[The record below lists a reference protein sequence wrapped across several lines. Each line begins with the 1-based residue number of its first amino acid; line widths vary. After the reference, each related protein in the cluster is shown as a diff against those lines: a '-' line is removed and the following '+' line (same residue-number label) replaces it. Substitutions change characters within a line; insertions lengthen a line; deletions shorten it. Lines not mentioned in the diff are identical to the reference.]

1 MSILERNCEWHFEK
15 QPQAAQDIGPNNAAE
30 AYFADTPYP
39 SLIRESIQNSL
50 DVVNDKSQPVKM
62 KFEFG
67 KLRTKSFDNFYKLRE
82 HIWGA
87 YKLYGKKADQ
97 YKTMLERF
105 DMTYNNQN
113 VIYYIKVSDFNTT
126 GMDYKPD
133 DSPFYAFLR
142 ALGYNVKTDDAAGGS
157 YGFGHSAFFVMS
169 PIHTILVST
178 MTDAG
183 KTYFEGA
190 ANLCTHL
197 YKGKDGVETKYMH
210 YGYYDNQD
218 GQKPASLQTDIPDR
232 FYRNEPGTDIY
243 VMGVDGDASKVD
255 AAYKEMVKATLRHFW
270 LAIYNNK
277 LVVEIGNTVI
287 DTDSLEE
294 LMSQNYPEILDKARS
309 HDDYN
314 PRPYY
319 EAVKNA
325 GTSNQFIKIEKK
337 LSILGDTNLYIWKNK
352 EARDG
357 IVHMR
362 NKCMY
367 IFRAR
372 HYSSSYGYFGVLYFK
387 DDKGG
392 ALLKDLE
399 DPAHKKWEFSK
410 LGDKGYLI
418 REEINNFVS
427 ESLQSIF
434 VTNGEGALGIAGT
447 DEYLF
452 VPEDLLTPDAEKLKD
467 NPLFGTP
474 DDDQQEEGNSPT
486 TDIIDSAPTYIET
499 KEKKGKVVILKPS
512 KGKPKGGGSMG
523 GHIRSTKKKRKK
535 GKGTAPGGGGYEP
548 DDTATE
554 GEFLHNVPV
563 DYRVMAE
570 QKSGKMIHTISMK
583 VENDVVNGQIEI
595 IVGGE
600 ERDETVGIISSS
612 QGTINGNTI
621 SDLVLSKDKRNIIEL
636 QFEDN
641 MKHIV
646 KLTAYEFK

>member
-15 QPQAAQDIGPNNAAE
+15 QPRAAQDIGPNNAAE
-30 AYFADTPYP
+30 AHFADTPYP

-50 DVVNDKSQPVKM
+50 DVVRDKNQPVRM

-82 HIWGA
+82 HIKGA
-87 YKLYGKKADQ
+87 YKLYGQKAKQ
-97 YKTMLERF
+97 YKTMLEKF

-113 VIYYIKVSDFNTT
+113 VIYYIKVSDYNTT

-142 ALGYNVKTDDAAGGS
+142 SLGYNVKTDDAAGGS

-178 MTDAG
+178 MTEDG
-183 KTYFEGA
+183 KTFFEGA

-197 YKGKDGVETKYMH
+197 YKGSDGVETKYMH
-210 YGYYDNQD
+210 YGYYDNQE
-218 GQKPASLQTDIPDR
+218 GQRPASLQTDIPDR
-232 FYRNEPGTDIY
+232 FYRNDPGTDIF
-243 VMGVDGDASKVD
+243 VMGVDGESDKV
-255 AAYKEMVKATLRHFW
+255 AKAYQEMTESTLRHFW
-270 LAIYNNK
+270 LAIYNKK
-277 LVVEIGNTVI
+277 LVVEIGDIVI
-287 DTDSLEE
+287 DAETLDGLMNQYFSEE
-294 LMSQNYPEILDKARS
+294 LDKARS
-309 HDDYN
+309 RDNYN

-325 GTSNQFIKIEKK
+325 GLSDQYVKIEKD
-337 LSILGDTNLYIWKNK
+337 LSILGNTCLYIWKNK
-352 EARDG
+352 DARDG

-372 HYSSSYGYFGVLYFK
+372 HYSSSYGYYGVLFFK

-392 ALLKDLE
+392 ALLKELE

-410 LGDKGYLI
+410 LGDKGSLI
-418 REEINNFVS
+418 KDEINNFVS
-427 ESLQSIF
+427 ESLQSLF
-434 VTNGEGALGIAGT
+434 VTNGDGALSIAGT

-452 VPEDLLTPDAEKLKD
+452 VPEDLLTPDADKLKN
-467 NPLFGTP
+467 NPLFGQP
-474 DDDQQEEGNSPT
+474 GDEQQEEGNSPT
-486 TDIIDSAPTYIET
+486 TDIKETDPTIIET

-512 KGKPKGGGSMG
+512 KGKPNQGGSMG
-523 GHIRSTKKKRKK
+523 GHIRSSKKKKKK
-535 GKGTAPGGGGYEP
+535 GKGTAPGKGGYNP
-548 DDTATE
+548 DENSTE
-554 GEFLHNVPV
+554 GDFLQNIPV

-583 VENDVVNGQIEI
+583 VEADVTKGQIEI
-595 IVGGE
+595 LVGGE
-600 ERDETVGIISSS
+600 ERDETVGIVSSS
-612 QGTINGNTI
+612 QGKIDGNIIT
-621 SDLVLSKDKRNIIEL
+621 DLVLSKDQRNILEL

-641 MKHIV
+641 MKHII

>member
-50 DVVNDKSQPVKM
+50 DVVKDKSQPVKM

-243 VMGVDGDASKVD
+243 VMGVDGEASKVD
-255 AAYKEMVKATLRHFW
+255 AAYKEMIKATLRHFW

-277 LVVEIGNTVI
+277 LIVEIGNTVI

-325 GTSNQFIKIEKK
+325 GTSNQFIKIDKK

-486 TDIIDSAPTYIET
+486 TDIIDSDPTYIET

>member
-50 DVVNDKSQPVKM
+50 DVVKDKSQPVKM

-243 VMGVDGDASKVD
+243 VMGVDGEASKVD

-277 LVVEIGNTVI
+277 LIVEIGNTVI

-325 GTSNQFIKIEKK
+325 GTSNQFIKIDKK

-486 TDIIDSAPTYIET
+486 TDIIDSDPTYIET

>member
-50 DVVNDKSQPVKM
+50 DVVKDKSQPVKM

-243 VMGVDGDASKVD
+243 VMGVDGEASKVD

-325 GTSNQFIKIEKK
+325 GTSNQFIKIDKK

-600 ERDETVGIISSS
+600 ERDETVGIISAS

>member
-1 MSILERNCEWHFEK
+1 MNVLERNCEWHFEK

-50 DVVNDKSQPVKM
+50 DVVKDKNQPVRM

-67 KLRTKSFDNFYKLRE
+67 KLRTKSFNNFYKLRE

-87 YKLYGKKADQ
+87 YRLYGKKAEQ

-113 VIYYIKVSDFNTT
+113 VIYYIKVSDYNTT

-142 ALGYNVKTDDAAGGS
+142 ALGYNVKVDDAAGGS
-157 YGFGHSAFFVMS
+157 FGFGHSAFFVMS

-178 MTDAG
+178 MTDSG
-183 KTYFEGA
+183 KTFFEGA

-197 YKGKDGVETKYMH
+197 YKGSDGIETKYMH
-210 YGYYDNQD
+210 YGYYDNQN
-218 GQKPASLQTDIPDR
+218 GKEPASKQTDIPDR
-232 FYRNEPGTDIY
+232 FYRDEPGTDIF
-243 VMGVDGDASKVD
+243 VMGVDGESDKVEK
-255 AAYKEMVKATLRHFW
+255 AYQEMIESTLRNFW

-277 LVVEIGNTVI
+277 LMVEIGNTII
-287 DTDSLEE
+287 DTDSLEM
-294 LMSQNYPEILDKARS
+294 LMNQYFPEELDKARN
-309 HDDYN
+309 HDNYN

-325 GTSNQFIKIEKK
+325 GSSNQFVKIEKD
-337 LSILGDTNLYIWKNK
+337 LSLLGKTCLYVWKNK

-367 IFRAR
+367 IFRSR
-372 HYSSSYGYFGVLYFK
+372 HYSSSYGYYGVLYFK

-392 ALLKDLE
+392 ALLKDCE
-399 DPAHKKWEFSK
+399 DPAHKKWEYSK
-410 LGDKGYLI
+410 LGDKGTLI
-418 REEINNFVS
+418 RDEISNFVS

-434 VTNGEGALGIAGT
+434 VADGDGALGITGT

-452 VPEDLLTPDAEKLKD
+452 VPEDLLTPEAEKLKE
-467 NPLFGTP
+467 NPLFGMP
-474 DDDQQEEGNSPT
+474 SDNQQEEGNSPT
-486 TDIIDSAPTYIET
+486 TDIVSTNPTPIET
-499 KEKKGKVVILKPS
+499 KEKKGKVVILKTT
-512 KGKPKGGGSMG
+512 KGKPKEGGSMG
-523 GHIRSTKKKRKK
+523 GHIRSTKKNRKK
-535 GKGTAPGGGGYEP
+535 GKGTAPGGGGYDP
-548 DDTATE
+548 DDTFTE
-554 GEFLHNVPV
+554 GDFLQNIPV

-583 VENDVVNGQIEI
+583 VDTDVSKGQIEI

-600 ERDETVGIISSS
+600 ERDETVGITSTS
-612 QGTINGNTI
+612 QGRINGNIIT
-621 SDLVLSKDKRNIIEL
+621 DLMLSKDKRNIIEL

-641 MKHIV
+641 MKHII

>member
-1 MSILERNCEWHFEK
+1 MSMLERNCEWHFEK
-15 QPQAAQDIGPNNAAE
+15 QPQAGQDIGPNNAAE

-50 DVVNDKSQPVKM
+50 DVVKDKSQPVRM

-82 HIWGA
+82 HIAGA
-87 YKLYGKKADQ
+87 YKLYGKKAEQ
-97 YKTMLERF
+97 YKTMLEKF

-243 VMGVDGDASKVD
+243 VMGVDGEASKVD
-255 AAYKEMVKATLRHFW
+255 AAYKEMIKATLRHFW

-277 LVVEIGNTVI
+277 LIVEIGNTVI

-325 GTSNQFIKIEKK
+325 GTSNQFIKIDKK

-434 VTNGEGALGIAGT
+434 VTNGDGALGIAGT

-486 TDIIDSAPTYIET
+486 TDIIDSDPTYIET

>member
-1 MSILERNCEWHFEK
+1 MSMLERNCEWHFEK
-15 QPQAAQDIGPNNAAE
+15 QPQAGQDIGPNNAAE

-50 DVVNDKSQPVKM
+50 DVVKDKSQPVRM

-82 HIWGA
+82 HIAGA
-87 YKLYGKKADQ
+87 YKLYGKKAEQ
-97 YKTMLERF
+97 YKTMLEKF

-243 VMGVDGDASKVD
+243 VMGVDGEASKVD

-277 LVVEIGNTVI
+277 LIVEIGNTVI

-325 GTSNQFIKIEKK
+325 GTSNQFIKIDKK

-434 VTNGEGALGIAGT
+434 VTNGDGALGIAGT

-486 TDIIDSAPTYIET
+486 TDIIDSDPTYIET

>member
-50 DVVNDKSQPVKM
+50 DVVKDKSQPVRM

-82 HIWGA
+82 HIAGA
-87 YKLYGKKADQ
+87 YKLYGKKAEQ
-97 YKTMLERF
+97 YKTMLEKF

-113 VIYYIKVSDFNTT
+113 VIYYIKVSDFNTI

-243 VMGVDGDASKVD
+243 VMGVDGEASKVD

-277 LVVEIGNTVI
+277 LIVEIGNTVI

-600 ERDETVGIISSS
+600 ERDETVGIISAS

>member
-50 DVVNDKSQPVKM
+50 DVVKDKSQPVKM

-243 VMGVDGDASKVD
+243 VMGVDGEASKVD
-255 AAYKEMVKATLRHFW
+255 AAYKEMIKATLRHFW

-277 LVVEIGNTVI
+277 LIVEIGNTVI

-325 GTSNQFIKIEKK
+325 GTSNQFIKIDKK

-434 VTNGEGALGIAGT
+434 VTNGDGALGIAGT

-486 TDIIDSAPTYIET
+486 TDIIDSDPTYIET

>member
-50 DVVNDKSQPVKM
+50 DVVKDKSQPVKM

-232 FYRNEPGTDIY
+232 FYRNEAGTDIY

>member
-1 MSILERNCEWHFEK
+1 MSMLERNCEWHFEK

-50 DVVNDKSQPVKM
+50 DVVKDKSQPVRM

-82 HIWGA
+82 HIAGA
-87 YKLYGKKADQ
+87 YKPYGKKAEQ

-243 VMGVDGDASKVD
+243 VMGVDGEASKVD

-277 LVVEIGNTVI
+277 LIVEIGNTVI

-325 GTSNQFIKIEKK
+325 GTSNQFIKIDKK

-434 VTNGEGALGIAGT
+434 VTNGDGALGIAGT

-486 TDIIDSAPTYIET
+486 TDIIDSDPTYIET

>member
-1 MSILERNCEWHFEK
+1 MSMLERNCEWHFEK
-15 QPQAAQDIGPNNAAE
+15 QPQAGQDIGPNNAAE

-50 DVVNDKSQPVKM
+50 DVVKDKSQPVRM

-82 HIWGA
+82 HIAGA
-87 YKLYGKKADQ
+87 YKLYGKKAEQ
-97 YKTMLERF
+97 YKTMLEKF

-183 KTYFEGA
+183 ETYFEGA

-243 VMGVDGDASKVD
+243 VMGVDGEASKVD

-277 LVVEIGNTVI
+277 LIVEIGNTVI

-325 GTSNQFIKIEKK
+325 GTSNQFIKIDKK

-434 VTNGEGALGIAGT
+434 VTNGDGALGIAGT

-486 TDIIDSAPTYIET
+486 TDIIDSDPTYIET

-600 ERDETVGIISSS
+600 ERDETVGIISAS

>member
-50 DVVNDKSQPVKM
+50 DVVKDKSQPVKM

-87 YKLYGKKADQ
+87 YKLYGKKAEQ
-97 YKTMLERF
+97 YKTMLEKF

-183 KTYFEGA
+183 ETYFEGA

-243 VMGVDGDASKVD
+243 VMGVDGEASKVD

-277 LVVEIGNTVI
+277 LIVEIGNTVI

-325 GTSNQFIKIEKK
+325 GTSNQFIKIDKK

-600 ERDETVGIISSS
+600 ERDETVGIISAS

>member
-50 DVVNDKSQPVKM
+50 DVVKDKSQPVRM

-82 HIWGA
+82 HIAGA
-87 YKLYGKKADQ
+87 YKLYGKKAEQ
-97 YKTMLERF
+97 YKIMLERF

-126 GMDYKPD
+126 GMNYKPD

-178 MTDAG
+178 MTDTG

-190 ANLCTHL
+190 ANLCTHI

-218 GQKPASLQTDIPDR
+218 GQKPASLQTDIPEK
-232 FYRNEPGTDIY
+232 FYRDEPGTDIY
-243 VMGVDGDASKVD
+243 VMGVDGETSKVD
-255 AAYKEMVKATLRHFW
+255 AAYKEMIKATLRHFW

-287 DTDSLEE
+287 DTNSLEE
-294 LMSQNYPEILDKARS
+294 LMSQNYPAILDKARS

-410 LGDKGYLI
+410 LEDKGYLI

-434 VTNGEGALGIAGT
+434 VTNGDGALGIAGT

-486 TDIIDSAPTYIET
+486 TDIIDSDPTYTET

-523 GHIRSTKKKRKK
+523 GHVRSTKKKRKK
-535 GKGTAPGGGGYEP
+535 GKGTPPGGGGYEP

-554 GEFLHNVPV
+554 GKFLHNVPV

-570 QKSGKMIHTISMK
+570 QKSGKMIHSISMK
-583 VENDVVNGQIEI
+583 VENDVANGQIEI

-600 ERDETVGIISSS
+600 ERDETVGIISAS
-612 QGTINGNTI
+612 QGIINGNII

>member
-15 QPQAAQDIGPNNAAE
+15 QPQAGQDIGPNNAAE
-30 AYFADTPYP
+30 SYFSDTPYP

-50 DVVNDKSQPVKM
+50 DVVKDKSMPVRM

-87 YKLYGKKADQ
+87 YKLYGKKAIQ

-113 VIYYIKVSDFNTT
+113 VIYYIKVSDYNTT

-142 ALGYNVKTDDAAGGS
+142 ALGYNVKVDDAAGGS
-157 YGFGHSAFFVMS
+157 FGFGHSAFFVMS

-178 MTDAG
+178 MTDEG
-183 KTYFEGA
+183 KTFFEGA

-197 YKGKDGVETKYMH
+197 YKGDDGVETKYMH
-210 YGYYDNQD
+210 YGYYDNQN

-232 FYRNEPGTDIY
+232 FYREEPGTDIY
-243 VMGVDGDASKVD
+243 VMGVDGESDKVD
-255 AAYKEMVKATLRHFW
+255 KAYLEMTVSTLRHFW
-270 LAIYNNK
+270 LAIYNRK
-277 LVVEIGNTVI
+277 LIVEIGNTVI
-287 DTDSLEE
+287 DSDSLES
-294 LMSQNYPEILDKARS
+294 LMNQHFPEVIDKARS
-309 HDDYN
+309 HDNYN

-325 GTSNQFIKIEKK
+325 GTTDQFVKIEKDLPL
-337 LSILGDTNLYIWKNK
+337 LSNTCLYIWKNK

-372 HYSSSYGYFGVLYFK
+372 HYSSSYGYHGVLYFK
-387 DDKGG
+387 DEKGG
-392 ALLKDLE
+392 ALLKELE
-399 DPAHKKWEFSK
+399 DPAHKKWEYSK
-410 LGDKGYLI
+410 LGDKGTQI
-418 REEINNFVS
+418 RDEINDFVS

-434 VTNGEGALGIAGT
+434 VSNGDGALGITGT

-452 VPEDLLTPDAEKLKD
+452 VPEDLLTPDADKLKE
-467 NPLFGTP
+467 NPLFGLP
-474 DDDQQEEGNSPT
+474 ADDYQDEGSSPT
-486 TDIIDSAPTYIET
+486 TDIEDSNPNVIEQ
-499 KEKKGKVVILKPS
+499 KEKKGKVVIQNTT
-512 KGKPKGGGSMG
+512 KGKPRAGGSMG
-523 GHIRSTKKKRKK
+523 GHVRSTKNKKKK
-535 GKGTAPGGGGYEP
+535 GKGTAPGSGGYNP
-548 DDTATE
+548 SDDAPE
-554 GEFLHNVPV
+554 GEFLENIPV

-570 QKSGKMIHTISMK
+570 QKSGKMIHTVSMN
-583 VENDVVNGQIEI
+583 VDRDVIKGQIEV

-600 ERDETVGIISSS
+600 ERDETVAIASSS
-612 QGTINGNTI
+612 QGNVNGNVIT
-621 SDLVLSKDKRNIIEL
+621 DLSFTKNKRNIIEL
-636 QFEDN
+636 QFEDD

>member
-50 DVVNDKSQPVKM
+50 DVVKDKSQPVKM

-243 VMGVDGDASKVD
+243 VMGVDGEASKVD

-277 LVVEIGNTVI
+277 LIVEIGNTVI

-600 ERDETVGIISSS
+600 ERDETVGIISAS

>member
-1 MSILERNCEWHFEK
+1 MSILERNCEWYFEK

-30 AYFADTPYP
+30 TYFSDTPYP

-50 DVVNDKSQPVKM
+50 DVVKDKTKPVKM

-82 HIWGA
+82 HIEGA
-87 YKLYGKKADQ
+87 YKLYGNKAKQ
-97 YKTMLERF
+97 YETMLEKF

-157 YGFGHSAFFVMS
+157 FGFGHSAFFVMS

-178 MTDAG
+178 MTDNG
-183 KTYFEGA
+183 KTFFEGA

-197 YKGKDGVETKYMH
+197 YKGSDGIETKYMH
-210 YGYYDNQD
+210 YGYYDNQH
-218 GQKPASLQTDIPDR
+218 GKQPASLQTDIPDR

-243 VMGVDGDASKVD
+243 VMGVDGESDKVEK
-255 AAYKEMVKATLRHFW
+255 AYQEMTESTLRHFW
-270 LAIYNNK
+270 LAIYNKK
-277 LVVEIGNTVI
+277 LVVEIGDTVI
-287 DTDSLEE
+287 DSDSLDG
-294 LMSQNYPEILDKARS
+294 LMNKYYPIMLDKARS
-309 HDDYN
+309 HDNYN

-325 GTSNQFIKIEKK
+325 GSSDQFIKIDKN
-337 LSILGDTNLYIWKNK
+337 LPILGNTDLYIWKNK

-362 NKCMY
+362 NKCMF

-372 HYSSSYGYFGVLYFK
+372 HYSDSYGYYGVLYFK

-392 ALLKDLE
+392 ALLKELE
-399 DPAHKKWEFSK
+399 DPAHKKWEYSK
-410 LGDKGYLI
+410 LGAKGTLI
-418 REEINNFVS
+418 KEEIERFVS
-427 ESLQSIF
+427 ESLQSLF
-434 VTNGEGALGIAGT
+434 VTSGDGALGITGT

-452 VPEDLLTPDAEKLKD
+452 VPEDLLTPDADKLKD
-467 NPLFGTP
+467 NPLFGQP
-474 DDDQQEEGNSPT
+474 GDDQQEEGNSPT
-486 TDIIDSAPTYIET
+486 SDIEDTTPAPIDT

-512 KGKPKGGGSMG
+512 IGKPKAGGPMG
-523 GHIRSTKKKRKK
+523 GHKRSAKKKRKK
-535 GKGTAPGGGGYEP
+535 GKGAAPGGGGYDP
-548 DDTATE
+548 DDDATK
-554 GEFLHNVPV
+554 GDFLQNIPV

-570 QKSGKMIHTISMK
+570 LKSGKMIHTISMK
-583 VENDVVNGQIEI
+583 VDTDVAKGQIEI

-600 ERDETVGIISSS
+600 ERDETVDIISSS
-612 QGTINGNTI
+612 QGKINGNIIT
-621 SDLVLSKDKRNIIEL
+621 DLVFSKDKRNIIEL

>member
-50 DVVNDKSQPVKM
+50 DVVKDKSQPVKM

-197 YKGKDGVETKYMH
+197 YKGKDGIETKYMH

-243 VMGVDGDASKVD
+243 VMGVDGEASKVD

-277 LVVEIGNTVI
+277 LIVEIGNTVI

-325 GTSNQFIKIEKK
+325 GTSNQFIKIDKK

-434 VTNGEGALGIAGT
+434 VTNGDGALGIAGT

-486 TDIIDSAPTYIET
+486 TDIIDSDPTYIET
-499 KEKKGKVVILKPS
+499 KVKKGKVVILKPS

-600 ERDETVGIISSS
+600 ERDETVGIISAS

>member
-50 DVVNDKSQPVKM
+50 DVVKDKSQPVKM

-243 VMGVDGDASKVD
+243 VMGVDGEASKVD

-277 LVVEIGNTVI
+277 LIVEIGNTVI

-434 VTNGEGALGIAGT
+434 VTNGDGALGIAGT

>member
-1 MSILERNCEWHFEK
+1 
-15 QPQAAQDIGPNNAAE
+15 
-30 AYFADTPYP
+30 
-39 SLIRESIQNSL
+39 
-50 DVVNDKSQPVKM
+50 
-62 KFEFG
+62 
-67 KLRTKSFDNFYKLRE
+67 
-82 HIWGA
+82 
-87 YKLYGKKADQ
+87 
-97 YKTMLERF
+97 ML
-105 DMTYNNQN
+105 
-113 VIYYIKVSDFNTT
+113 
-126 GMDYKPD
+126 
-133 DSPFYAFLR
+133 
-142 ALGYNVKTDDAAGGS
+142 LGYNVKTDDAAGGS

-243 VMGVDGDASKVD
+243 VMGVDGEASKVD

-277 LVVEIGNTVI
+277 LIVEIGNTVI

-294 LMSQNYPEILDKARS
+294 LMSQNYPEILDKARR

-600 ERDETVGIISSS
+600 ERDETVGIISAS

>member
-1 MSILERNCEWHFEK
+1 MSVLERNCEWHFEK

-50 DVVNDKSQPVKM
+50 DVVKDKSQPVRM

-82 HIWGA
+82 HIAGA
-87 YKLYGKKADQ
+87 YKLYGKKAEQ

-197 YKGKDGVETKYMH
+197 YKGKDGIETKYMH

-243 VMGVDGDASKVD
+243 VMGVDGEASKVD

-277 LVVEIGNTVI
+277 LIVEIGNTVI

-325 GTSNQFIKIEKK
+325 GTSNQFIKIDKK

-434 VTNGEGALGIAGT
+434 VTNGDGALGIAGT

-486 TDIIDSAPTYIET
+486 TDIIDSDPTYIET

-600 ERDETVGIISSS
+600 ERDETVGIISAS

>member
-50 DVVNDKSQPVKM
+50 DVVKDKSQPVKM

>member
-50 DVVNDKSQPVKM
+50 DVVKDKSQPVKM

-243 VMGVDGDASKVD
+243 VMGVDGEASKVD

-277 LVVEIGNTVI
+277 LIVEIGNTVI

-325 GTSNQFIKIEKK
+325 GTSNQFIKIDKK

-434 VTNGEGALGIAGT
+434 VTNGDGALGIAGT

-486 TDIIDSAPTYIET
+486 TDIIDSDPTYIET
-499 KEKKGKVVILKPS
+499 KVKKGKVVILKPS

>member
-50 DVVNDKSQPVKM
+50 DVVKDKSQPVKM

-87 YKLYGKKADQ
+87 YKLYGKKADH

-243 VMGVDGDASKVD
+243 VMGVDGEASKVD
-255 AAYKEMVKATLRHFW
+255 AAYKEMIKATLRHFW

-277 LVVEIGNTVI
+277 LIVEIGNTVI

-325 GTSNQFIKIEKK
+325 GTSNQFIKIDKK

-434 VTNGEGALGIAGT
+434 VTNGDGALGIAGT

-523 GHIRSTKKKRKK
+523 GHIRSTKKKKKK

-548 DDTATE
+548 DDTATV

-570 QKSGKMIHTISMK
+570 HKSGKMIHTISMK

-600 ERDETVGIISSS
+600 ERDETVGIISAS

-621 SDLVLSKDKRNIIEL
+621 SDLLLSKDKRNIIEL

>member
-50 DVVNDKSQPVKM
+50 DVVKDKSQPVKM

-243 VMGVDGDASKVD
+243 VMGVDGEASKVD

-325 GTSNQFIKIEKK
+325 GTSNQFIKIDKK

-486 TDIIDSAPTYIET
+486 TDIIDSDPTYIET

-600 ERDETVGIISSS
+600 ERDETVGIISAS

>member
-30 AYFADTPYP
+30 AHFADTPYP

-50 DVVNDKSQPVKM
+50 DVVKDKSLPVRM

-82 HIWGA
+82 HIHGA
-87 YKLYGKKADQ
+87 YKLYGSKAEQ
-97 YKTMLERF
+97 YKTMLEKF

-113 VIYYIKVSDFNTT
+113 VIYYIKVSDYNTI
-126 GMDYKPD
+126 GMDFKPD

-142 ALGYNVKTDDAAGGS
+142 ALGYNSKVDDASGGS
-157 YGFGHSAFFVMS
+157 FGFGHSAFFVMS

-178 MTDAG
+178 MTENG
-183 KTYFEGA
+183 VRYFEGA

-197 YKGKDGVETKYMH
+197 YKGDDGVETKYMH
-210 YGYYDNQD
+210 YGYYDNQK

-232 FYRNEPGTDIY
+232 FLRDEPGTDIY
-243 VMGVDGDASKVD
+243 VMGVDGANDKVD
-255 AAYKEMVKATLRHFW
+255 AAYKEMIEATLRHFW

-277 LVVEIGNTVI
+277 LAVEIGNTLI
-287 DTDSLEE
+287 DRDSLDK
-294 LMSQNYPEILDKARS
+294 LIIQYFPNVLDRVRNK
-309 HDDYN
+309 DDYN

-325 GTSNQFIKIEKK
+325 GTSDSYIIIDKD
-337 LSILGDTNLYIWKNK
+337 LPILGNTSFYISRNK

-357 IVHMR
+357 VVHMR

-367 IFRAR
+367 IYRYRA
-372 HYSSSYGYFGVLYFK
+372 YSQSYGYHGVLYFK
-387 DDKGG
+387 DEKGG
-392 ALLKDLE
+392 ALLKELE
-399 DPAHKKWEFSK
+399 DPAHKKWEFK
-410 LGDKGYLI
+410 KPNTKGLLI
-418 REEINNFVS
+418 KNEIESFVDDC
-427 ESLQSIF
+427 LKKIF
-434 VTNGEGALGIAGT
+434 VTSGSGSLGVTGT

-452 VPEDLLTPDAEKLKD
+452 VPEDLLTPDADKLKE
-467 NPLFGTP
+467 NPFFGNP
-474 DDDQQEEGNSPT
+474 DDNQQEEGNSPT
-486 TDIIDSAPTYIET
+486 TDISDPPTQTNT

-512 KGKPKGGGSMG
+512 KGKPKAGGEIGA
-523 GHIRSTKKKRKK
+523 HQRNKKTNKRK
-535 GKGTAPGGGGYEP
+535 GTGAGPGTGGYDP
-548 DDTATE
+548 NDDGTN
-554 GEFLHNVPV
+554 GDFLQNIPV

-570 QKSGKMIHTISMK
+570 TISGKVIHTISLK
-583 VENDVVNGQIEI
+583 VETDVQRGQIEI

-600 ERDETVGIISSS
+600 ERDEKVNITNSSL
-612 QGTINGNTI
+612 GTYKGNLIT
-621 SDLVLSKDKRNIIEL
+621 DLVLSKDKSNIIKV

-641 MKHIV
+641 MKHIL

>member
-50 DVVNDKSQPVKM
+50 DVVKDKSQPVKM

-243 VMGVDGDASKVD
+243 VMGVDGEASKVD
-255 AAYKEMVKATLRHFW
+255 AAYKEMIKATLRHFW

-277 LVVEIGNTVI
+277 LIVEIGNTVI

-434 VTNGEGALGIAGT
+434 VTNGDGALGIAGT

-486 TDIIDSAPTYIET
+486 TDIIDSDPTYIET

>member
-1 MSILERNCEWHFEK
+1 MSMLERNCEWHFEK
-15 QPQAAQDIGPNNAAE
+15 QPQAGQDIGPNNAAE

-50 DVVNDKSQPVKM
+50 DVVKDKSQPVRM

-82 HIWGA
+82 HIAGA
-87 YKLYGKKADQ
+87 YKLYGKKAEQ
-97 YKTMLERF
+97 YKTMLEKF

-183 KTYFEGA
+183 KAYFEGA

-197 YKGKDGVETKYMH
+197 YKGKDGIETKYMH

>member
-50 DVVNDKSQPVKM
+50 DVVKDKSQPVKM

-197 YKGKDGVETKYMH
+197 YKGKDGIETKYMH

-243 VMGVDGDASKVD
+243 VMGVDGEASKVD
-255 AAYKEMVKATLRHFW
+255 AAYKEMIKATLRHFW

-277 LVVEIGNTVI
+277 LIVEIGNTVI

-325 GTSNQFIKIEKK
+325 GTSNQFIKIDKK

-434 VTNGEGALGIAGT
+434 VTNGDGALGIAGT

-486 TDIIDSAPTYIET
+486 TDIIDSDPTYIET

-600 ERDETVGIISSS
+600 ERDETVGIISAS

>member
-50 DVVNDKSQPVKM
+50 DVVKDKSQPVKM

-243 VMGVDGDASKVD
+243 VMGVDGEASKVD
-255 AAYKEMVKATLRHFW
+255 AAYKEMIKATLRHFW

-277 LVVEIGNTVI
+277 LIVEIGNTVI

-325 GTSNQFIKIEKK
+325 GTSNQFIKIDKK

-434 VTNGEGALGIAGT
+434 VTNGDGALGIAGT

-523 GHIRSTKKKRKK
+523 GHIRSTKKKKKK

-548 DDTATE
+548 DDTATV

-570 QKSGKMIHTISMK
+570 HKSGKMIHTISMK

-600 ERDETVGIISSS
+600 ERDETVGIISAS

>member
-50 DVVNDKSQPVKM
+50 DVVKDKSQPVRM

-82 HIWGA
+82 HIAGA
-87 YKLYGKKADQ
+87 YKLYGKKAEQ
-97 YKTMLERF
+97 YKTMLEKF

-243 VMGVDGDASKVD
+243 VMGVDGEASKVD

-277 LVVEIGNTVI
+277 LIVEIGNTVI

-325 GTSNQFIKIEKK
+325 GTSNQFVKIEKK

-600 ERDETVGIISSS
+600 ERDETVGIISAS

>member
-50 DVVNDKSQPVKM
+50 DVVKDKSQPVKM

-523 GHIRSTKKKRKK
+523 GHIRSTKKKKKK

-600 ERDETVGIISSS
+600 ERDETVGIISAS

>member
-1 MSILERNCEWHFEK
+1 MSVLERNCEWHFEK

-50 DVVNDKSQPVKM
+50 DVVKDKSQPVRM

-82 HIWGA
+82 HIAGA
-87 YKLYGKKADQ
+87 YKLYGKKAEQ

-197 YKGKDGVETKYMH
+197 YKGKDGIETKYMH

-243 VMGVDGDASKVD
+243 VMGVDGEASKVD

-277 LVVEIGNTVI
+277 LIVEIGNTVI

-325 GTSNQFIKIEKK
+325 GTSNQFIKIDKK

-434 VTNGEGALGIAGT
+434 VTNGDGALGIAGT

-486 TDIIDSAPTYIET
+486 TDIIDSDPTYIET
-499 KEKKGKVVILKPS
+499 KVKKGKVVILKPS

-600 ERDETVGIISSS
+600 ERDETVGIISAS

>member
-30 AYFADTPYP
+30 AHFADTPYP

-50 DVVNDKSQPVKM
+50 DVVRDKSQPVRM

-67 KLRTKSFDNFYKLRE
+67 KLRTKTFDNFYKLRE
-82 HIWGA
+82 HIAGA
-87 YKLYGKKADQ
+87 YKLYGKKAEQ

-113 VIYYIKVSDFNTT
+113 VIHYIKVSDFNTT
-126 GMDYKPD
+126 GMDFKPD

-178 MTDAG
+178 KTDAG
-183 KTYFEGA
+183 KTFFEGA

-197 YKGKDGVETKYMH
+197 YKGRDGVETKYMH

-232 FYRNEPGTDIY
+232 FYRDEPGTDIY
-243 VMGVDGDASKVD
+243 VMGVDGEDSKVD
-255 AAYKEMVKATLRHFW
+255 AAYKEMIKATLRHFW

-277 LVVEIGNTVI
+277 LIVEIGNTTI
-287 DTDSLEE
+287 DADSLEE

-325 GTSNQFIKIEKK
+325 GTSNQFIKIDKK
-337 LSILGDTNLYIWKNK
+337 LSTLGDTIFYIWKNK

-372 HYSSSYGYFGVLYFK
+372 HYSSSYGYYGVLYFK

-410 LGDKGYLI
+410 LGDKGTLI
-418 REEINNFVS
+418 KEEISNFVS

-434 VTNGEGALGIAGT
+434 VANGDGALSIAGT

-452 VPEDLLTPDAEKLKD
+452 VPEDLLTPDAEKLKE
-467 NPLFGTP
+467 NPLLGLP
-474 DDDQQEEGNSPT
+474 SDEQQEEGNSPT
-486 TDIIDSAPTYIET
+486 TDIEDPEPTSIET

-512 KGKPKGGGSMG
+512 KGTPKENGPIGA
-523 GHIRSTKKKRKK
+523 HKRSPNKKKKK
-535 GKGTAPGGGGYEP
+535 GKRTGPGKGGYEP
-548 DDTATE
+548 DDTSTE
-554 GEFLHNVPV
+554 GDFLQNIPV

-570 QKSGKMIHTISMK
+570 LKSGKMIHTISMK
-583 VENDVVNGQIEI
+583 VETDVAKGQIEI

-600 ERDETVGIISSS
+600 EHDETVGITSTS
-612 QGTINGNTI
+612 QGIKNGNVIT
-621 SDLVLSKDKRNIIEL
+621 DLVLSKDKPNIIEL

-641 MKHIV
+641 MKHIL

>member
-1 MSILERNCEWHFEK
+1 MSVLERNCEWHFEK

-50 DVVNDKSQPVKM
+50 DVVKDKSQPVRM

-82 HIWGA
+82 HIAGA
-87 YKLYGKKADQ
+87 YKLYGKKAEQ

-243 VMGVDGDASKVD
+243 VMGVDGEASKVD

-277 LVVEIGNTVI
+277 LIVEIGNTVI

-325 GTSNQFIKIEKK
+325 GTSNQFIKIDKK

-434 VTNGEGALGIAGT
+434 VTNGDGALGIAGT

-486 TDIIDSAPTYIET
+486 TDIIDSDPTYIET
-499 KEKKGKVVILKPS
+499 KVKKGKVVILKPS

-600 ERDETVGIISSS
+600 ERDETVGIISAS